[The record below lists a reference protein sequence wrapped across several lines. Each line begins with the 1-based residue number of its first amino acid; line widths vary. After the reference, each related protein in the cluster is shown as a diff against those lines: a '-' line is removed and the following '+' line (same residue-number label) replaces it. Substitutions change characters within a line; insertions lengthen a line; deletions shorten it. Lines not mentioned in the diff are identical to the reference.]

1 MAIDVSIIVSFV
13 TFLIIAFASE
23 SISKFFAKIH
33 LPLISGLI
41 FVGVL
46 VGPYFLKLIDHEA
59 LHQLNFLLNLSLGF
73 IAMAAGNELYLKE
86 LEDSLRSIKINT
98 IAQLV
103 LTFAVSSAGIYL
115 LSGYIPFLQEAD
127 KDMRI
132 AVSVL
137 LGTIFIAR
145 SPSSAIAIIKEMR
158 AKGPF
163 VSTAIGVI
171 VLIDVLVVILFAI
184 VFTVSESIIEN
195 ISPDLRLFIIILLE
209 LAAAVG
215 LAYIIAR
222 LIKLVLSAK
231 MHFIIKS
238 AFVLLLAYSSF
249 VISALVLRWSE
260 EHLGIEFFIEPILV
274 DLLASFYIT
283 NFTKHRLEFS
293 KILHDNGTWIY
304 VVFFTLTGASL
315 SIELFLKVW
324 DIAIMLFGIRLLGLI
339 AGSVGGGLLAGNPKK
354 HILLGWLPYV
364 TQAGIGIGLATEIAE
379 KYPGWGNDAFTIII
393 AVIVFSQ
400 IVGPPLFKYA
410 ILKVGEAHLKAP
422 DHVFDGVKDLLI
434 FGYENQSHA
443 IAKNLEKTGWNVKI
457 ATLLPPGQVEHINDL
472 QLVPVEKIDL
482 DTLKRLETD
491 KVEAAL
497 LLLDDENNY
506 KIAELLYEHFGT
518 REVIVRITNR
528 NEYQRFKELNCYVI
542 DPSKAM
548 INLMMQYVKSPT
560 TATLLLGEI
569 KGQSSMD
576 IEIRDPAIVGK
587 YLRDLQL
594 PPDVIVLSIERR
606 GQIIITHGYTKLELG
621 DIMTVVGSE
630 ESLEFLNLKCS
641 VVA

>member
-1 MAIDVSIIVSFV
+1 MTFDTSILIPFI

-46 VGPYFLKLIDHEA
+46 VGPYVLKIIDAKA

-73 IAMAAGNELYLKE
+73 IAMAAGNELHLKE

-98 IAQLV
+98 IFQLFM
-103 LTFAVSSAGIYL
+103 TFLVSAAGIYL
-115 LSGYIPFLQEAD
+115 LSDYIPFLKDTAD
-127 KDMRI
+127 DTRI
-132 AVSVL
+132 AISVL
-137 LGTIFIAR
+137 LATIFIAR

-171 VLIDVLVVILFAI
+171 VLIDVLVVIFFAI
-184 VFTVSESIIEN
+184 VFTISESIIEN
-195 ISPDLRLFIIILLE
+195 IPLDIRLYGLIILELVVAVVIAFII
-209 LAAAVG
+209 AK
-215 LAYIIAR
+215 
-222 LIKLVLSAK
+222 LIEFAFSFK
-231 MHFIIKS
+231 MHFIFKTMI
-238 AFVLLLAYSSF
+238 VLLLAYLSF
-249 VISALVLRWSE
+249 VLSDFVLEWSSSRF
-260 EHLGIEFFIEPILV
+260 GIEFFIEPILV

-324 DIAIMLFGIRLLGLI
+324 QIAIVLFGVRLLGLI
-339 AGSVGGGLLAGNPKK
+339 AGSISGGLVAGNPKK
-354 HILLGWLPYV
+354 HILLAWLPYV

-379 KYPGWGNDAFTIII
+379 KYPEWGNDAFTIII

-400 IVGPPLFKYA
+400 IIGPPLFKFS

-422 DHVFDGVKDLLI
+422 DHAFDGVKDLLI
-434 FGYENQSHA
+434 FGYENQSHV
-443 IAKNLEKTGWNVKI
+443 IAQNLENSGWNVKI
-457 ATLLPPGQVEHINDL
+457 ATFLTRDEIQHIEGLEIIPID
-472 QLVPVEKIDL
+472 KIDL
-482 DTLKRLETD
+482 DTLKFLETD

-497 LLLDDENNY
+497 LLLDDEKNY

-528 NEYQRFKELNCYVI
+528 NEYQKFKELKCYVI

-548 INLMMQYVKSPT
+548 INLMMQYIKSPT

-576 IEIRDPAIVGK
+576 IEVRDLTIVGK

-594 PPDVIVLSIERR
+594 PPDVIVMSIERR

-621 DIMTVVGSE
+621 DIMTVVGSD
-630 ESLEFLNLKCS
+630 ESLEMLNLKCS
-641 VVA
+641 IVV

>member
-1 MAIDVSIIVSFV
+1 MVIDTSIIVSFV

-46 VGPYFLKLIDHEA
+46 VGPYFLKLIDHKA

-86 LEDSLRSIKINT
+86 LQDSLRSIKINT
-98 IAQLV
+98 FAQLI
-103 LTFAVSSAGIYL
+103 LTFIVSSAGIYL
-115 LSGYIPFLQEAD
+115 LSDYIPFLQDAD
-127 KDMRI
+127 SHFRL

-184 VFTVSESIIEN
+184 VFTISESIIEN
-195 ISPDLRLFIIILLE
+195 VSPDIKLFFIIILE
-209 LAAAVG
+209 LIAAVG
-215 LAYIIAR
+215 IAYLIGR
-222 LIKLVLSAK
+222 LVRLVLSLK
-231 MHFIIKS
+231 IHFVFKS
-238 AFVLLLAYSSF
+238 AFVLLLAYLSF
-249 VISALVLRWSE
+249 VLSAFILKWSE

-324 DIAIMLFGIRLLGLI
+324 DIAIILFGVRLLGLI
-339 AGSVGGGLLAGNPKK
+339 AGSVGGGLLSGNPKK

-379 KYPGWGNDAFTIII
+379 KYPGWGNDAFTIVI

-400 IVGPPLFKYA
+400 IIGPPLFKYA
-410 ILKVGEAHLKAP
+410 ILKVGEAYLKAP

-443 IAKNLEKTGWNVKI
+443 IAKNLEKSGWNVKV
-457 ATLLPPGQVEHINDL
+457 ATLLPPDQIQHVNDL
-472 QLVPVEKIDL
+472 DLVPIEKIDL
-482 DTLKRLETD
+482 ETLKDLETD

-528 NEYQRFKELNCYVI
+528 NEYQKFKELNCYVI

-548 INLMMQYVKSPT
+548 INLMMQYIKSPT

-576 IEIRDPAIVGK
+576 IEIRDHAIVGK

-594 PPDVIVLSIERR
+594 PPDVIVLSIERK

-630 ESLEFLNLKCS
+630 ESLEYLNLKCS
-641 VVA
+641 IVP